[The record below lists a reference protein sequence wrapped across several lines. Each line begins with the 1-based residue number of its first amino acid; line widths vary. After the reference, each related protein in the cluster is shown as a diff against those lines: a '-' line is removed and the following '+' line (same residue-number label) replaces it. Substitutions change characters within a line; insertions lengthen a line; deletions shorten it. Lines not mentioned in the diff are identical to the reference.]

1 MVRKSSKLISSARPL
16 DPLRRF
22 LYEQEGGV
30 GNIFKTEAHLAAAH
44 SPRETGPS
52 KHSLHLHWLSQPW
65 VLLPSDQL
73 VGGTGGPLGG

>member
-22 LYEQEGGV
+22 LREQQGGV
-30 GNIFKTEAHLAAAH
+30 SNVFRTEAHLTVTH

-52 KHSLHLHWLSQPW
+52 KHSFHLQRLSQPW